1 MRTVNNY
8 YAKLFNPCAS
18 IKSYK

>member
-1 MRTVNNY
+1 MRKVNN